1 MTTTAHGE
9 MVVIRRALVDRGSAA
24 LRGATLYTSGA
35 VCDVHGRD
43 HLVRHPPT
51 GFCRFGAADGG
62 KFDP

>member
-1 MTTTAHGE
+1 